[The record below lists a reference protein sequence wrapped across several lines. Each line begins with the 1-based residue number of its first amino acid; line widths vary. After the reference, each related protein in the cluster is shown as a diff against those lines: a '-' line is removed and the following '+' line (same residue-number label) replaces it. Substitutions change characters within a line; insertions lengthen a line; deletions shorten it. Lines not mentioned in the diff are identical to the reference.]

1 MTKHNPYPA
10 LRDPQ
15 KLGTRQFFTIQIRHI
30 PTNQITS
37 FEGWVTEFSD
47 SYSTTWNSE
56 MVYGRM
62 DPLATFQGTRRS
74 ISLGFDVVSDSIEH
88 AAGNLQNIA
97 KLIKFLYPVYDKNPR
112 SQQNVLKAG
121 PLLGMRWTNLIS
133 NAGMGDAELIGYID
147 GNLQYSPDMGE
158 GGFMAPGILPLPDL
172 SPKEE
177 KRIQEETPGV
187 ILSDRSGM
195 KGIRNYIPKKISLG
209 FTFNVLHTHL
219 VGWAPNDASN
229 TSFTFGGNKDV
240 QNDFPFVRSTFPEP
254 QNQFGELPEEGRP
267 ETSND
272 EAARRQILENIGD

>member
-1 MTKHNPYPA
+1 MTERNPYPA

-147 GNLQYSPDMGE
+147 GNLQYAPAMGE
-158 GGFMAPGILPLPDL
+158 GGFFAPAVIRPEVEAAEMAL
-172 SPKEE
+172 SSTQRVTVPEQPA
-177 KRIQEETPGV
+177 I
-187 ILSDRSGM
+187 

-240 QNDFPFVRSTFPEP
+240 QNDFPFLRSTFPEP

-267 ETSND
+267 QTSND